1 MSLHLHS
8 SVLRLGLYSCQQFID
23 GKTGAETE
31 EVIVGGLEAGKRQSL
46 NLISLHRKHIAYVF
60 LPMFCMFSTLFA

>member
-46 NLISLHRKHIAYVF
+46 NLNLGYKILEIGVDW
-60 LPMFCMFSTLFA
+60 